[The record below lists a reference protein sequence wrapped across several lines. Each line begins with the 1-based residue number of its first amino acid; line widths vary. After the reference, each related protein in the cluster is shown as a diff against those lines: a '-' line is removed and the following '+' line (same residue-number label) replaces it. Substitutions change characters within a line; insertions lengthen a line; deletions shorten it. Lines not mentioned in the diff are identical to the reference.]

1 MNRQQIRELT
11 DAMYPEVV
19 RIRRHFH
26 ENAEVSEH
34 EYETCGIYEGCVFP
48 TGTVV
53 KDGTLYV
60 YYGTADTYIGLA
72 TADFN
77 ELVNYLMTECKI

>member
-11 DAMYPEVV
+11 DQMYPEVV

-34 EYETCGIYEGCVFP
+34 ETETCQYILDY
-48 TGTVV
+48 
-53 KDGTLYV
+53 L
-60 YYGTADTYIGLA
+60 TARY
-72 TADFN
+72 
-77 ELVNYLMTECKI
+77 